1 MRDVA
6 EGWISAGD
14 CREDRVSVV
23 ALVNMPDDSGF
34 AALAIAHPR
43 FQRTPANRGVGG
55 HVCMHIHANECV
67 VGVLQQCAT

>member
-1 MRDVA
+1 MLP
-6 EGWISAGD
+6 
-14 CREDRVSVV
+14 RVGSPQGIAVKTV
-23 ALVNMPDDSGF
+23 YRLSPFVNMPNDSGF

-67 VGVLQQCAT
+67 VGILQQCAT